1 MATIKLALLKYT
13 KSKKGTYKIRIAVG
27 HRSTTHYIVTKY
39 EVNSPSE
46 FSSGIV
52 TRVPNAHEINI
63 KLRNLLNDYE
73 GRLEQIQNPNL
84 YTCKELRD
92 MLKNMR
98 SYNSAS
104 TFTQVSEQYQEELK
118 EDGRSS
124 YAGMLAN
131 SLRLFKEY
139 ANADMYLE
147 TISTTTISDFERW
160 LRRKGSSQTY
170 INMTLSMTRTII
182 NRAIKRQLITYN
194 VHPFTYWKR
203 SADNEREI
211 DITLEDLAQ
220 IRDAQPKL
228 KKQRMAQDIFLLSY
242 YLGGINLVDMLS
254 IDFRNGNI
262 IEYIRHKSRNTKTK
276 DRRISFT
283 IQPEA
288 MAIIQ
293 KWINK
298 KTGRLDFGYKFA
310 YRNFLQYVTRS
321 IKSLAEDLE
330 LPNYRKVCFYS
341 ARKSFVQH
349 GFELG
354 IPLEV
359 LEYCIGQS
367 VKNNRPIF
375 NYVKIMRK
383 HADVALRK
391 IIDNLNEVK

>member
-1 MATIKLALLKYT
+1 
-13 KSKKGTYKIRIAVG
+13 
-27 HRSTTHYIVTKY
+27 
-39 EVNSPSE
+39 
-46 FSSGIV
+46 
-52 TRVPNAHEINI
+52 
-63 KLRNLLNDYE
+63 
-73 GRLEQIQNPNL
+73 
-84 YTCKELRD
+84 
-92 MLKNMR
+92 
-98 SYNSAS
+98 
-104 TFTQVSEQYQEELK
+104 
-118 EDGRSS
+118 
-124 YAGMLAN
+124 
-131 SLRLFKEY
+131 
-139 ANADMYLE
+139 
-147 TISTTTISDFERW
+147 
-160 LRRKGSSQTY
+160 
-170 INMTLSMTRTII
+170 MTLSMTRTII

-262 IEYIRHKSRNTKTK
+262 LEYIRHKSRNTKTK

-293 KWINK
+293 KWMNK

-321 IKSLAEDLE
+321 IKSLAEELE

>member
-13 KSKKGTYKIRIAVG
+13 KSKKGTYKIRIAIG

-46 FSSGIV
+46 FSNGIV
-52 TRVPNAHEINI
+52 TKIPNAHEINI

-73 GRLEQIQNPNL
+73 NKLEKIQSPNL

-92 MLKNMR
+92 ILKNMH
-98 SYNSAS
+98 SSNTTS

-118 EDGRSS
+118 EDGQSS

-131 SLRLFKEY
+131 SLRLFQEY
-139 ANADMYLE
+139 ANGDIYLE
-147 TISTTTISDFERW
+147 EISTTTISEFERW
-160 LRRKGSSQTY
+160 LRHKGSSQTY

-182 NRAIKRQLITYN
+182 NRAIKRQLITYS
-194 VHPFTYWKR
+194 VHPFAYWKR

-211 DITLEDLAQ
+211 DITLEELAQ
-220 IRDAQPKL
+220 IRNAQPRL
-228 KKQRMAQDIFLLSY
+228 KKQRIAQDIFLLSY
-242 YLGGINLVDMLS
+242 YLGGINLIDMLS

-262 IEYIRHKSRNTKTK
+262 LEYIRHKSRNTKTK
-276 DRRISFT
+276 DKRISFT

-293 KWINK
+293 KWMNK
-298 KTGRLDFGYKFA
+298 KTGKLDFGYKFT
-310 YRNFLQYVTRS
+310 YKNFLQYVTRS
-321 IKSLAEDLE
+321 IKSLAEELE